1 MRKCKNQRERVSED
15 TPNKSMDVRA
25 KQRLSYQSCV
35 VNFTLCGSRFAP
47 RHLNRSTFLG
57 KFKHCEIVAG
67 KYHSPKEYQDAA
79 KSPETPA
86 SELAFLAKSEYNFVR
101 LAVAQN
107 PNVTA
112 EILASLVPD
121 KLDSWNEQDIARALT
136 RNKKTSLETLSL
148 LAEKLIPVLDSGRD
162 NDLGL
167 EAGIYLCNNPNT
179 PFEAIEKIMASEK
192 ASTLFRR
199 KVASKSRRKDVLE
212 LLLTDR
218 SEAVRKR
225 AANNLEFL
233 RQSTTA

>member
-1 MRKCKNQRERVSED
+1 MTR
-15 TPNKSMDVRA
+15 
-25 KQRLSYQSCV
+25 
-35 VNFTLCGSRFAP
+35 
-47 RHLNRSTFLG
+47 
-57 KFKHCEIVAG
+57 

-86 SELAFLAKSEYNFVR
+86 SELALLAKSEYNFVR

-107 PNVTA
+107 PNVTS
-112 EILASLVPD
+112 EILASLVTD
-121 KLDSWNEQDIARALT
+121 NLNSWNEQEIARALT
-136 RNKKTSLETLSL
+136 QNEETLPETLSL
-148 LAEKLIPVLDSGRD
+148 LAQKLIPVLDSGRD

-192 ASTLFRR
+192 VSTLFRR
-199 KVASKSRRKDVLE
+199 KVASKSQRQDVLE

-225 AANNLEFL
+225 AANNFESL
-233 RQSTTA
+233 RQSATS

>member
-1 MRKCKNQRERVSED
+1 M
-15 TPNKSMDVRA
+15 
-25 KQRLSYQSCV
+25 
-35 VNFTLCGSRFAP
+35 
-47 RHLNRSTFLG
+47 
-57 KFKHCEIVAG
+57 AG

-79 KSPETPA
+79 KSEETLA
-86 SELAFLAKSEYNFVR
+86 SELAYLAKSEYGFVW

-121 KLDSWNEQDIARALT
+121 ILDDWNEQDLARVLT
-136 RNKKTSLETLSL
+136 QNLKTSSETLSL
-148 LAEKLIPVLDSGRD
+148 LAEKLVPFLNSGRD
-162 NDLGL
+162 NDNAL
-167 EAGIYLCNNPNT
+167 EAGINLCNNPNT

-199 KVASKSRRKDVLE
+199 KVASKSRRQDVLE

-225 AANNLEFL
+225 AANNLENL
-233 RQSTTA
+233 RQSVSV

>member
-1 MRKCKNQRERVSED
+1 M
-15 TPNKSMDVRA
+15 A
-25 KQRLSYQSCV
+25 K
-35 VNFTLCGSRFAP
+35 
-47 RHLNRSTFLG
+47 
-57 KFKHCEIVAG
+57 

-86 SELAFLAKSEYNFVR
+86 LELAFLAKSEYNFVR

-112 EILASLVPD
+112 EILASLVPEN
-121 KLDSWNEQDIARALT
+121 LDSWNEQEIARALT
-136 RNKKTSLETLSL
+136 QNEKTSLETLAL

-179 PFEAIEKIMASEK
+179 PFEAIEKIMVSEK

-199 KVASKSRRKDVLE
+199 KVASKSRRQDVLK

-225 AANNLEFL
+225 AANNLESL
-233 RQSTTA
+233 QNGAAL

>member
-1 MRKCKNQRERVSED
+1 MTK
-15 TPNKSMDVRA
+15 
-25 KQRLSYQSCV
+25 
-35 VNFTLCGSRFAP
+35 
-47 RHLNRSTFLG
+47 
-57 KFKHCEIVAG
+57 

-79 KSPETPA
+79 RSLETLA

-107 PNVTA
+107 PNVTS

-121 KLDSWNEQDIARALT
+121 NPASWNDQEIARALT
-136 RNKKTSLETLSL
+136 QNEKTSPETLSI
-148 LAEKLIPVLDSGRD
+148 LAQKLITVLDSARD

-199 KVASKSRRKDVLE
+199 KVASKSRREDVLE

-225 AANNLEFL
+225 AANNLESL
-233 RQSTTA
+233 RQSATA

>member
-1 MRKCKNQRERVSED
+1 MNSAVRRFLVN
-15 TPNKSMDVRA
+15 PNIEK
-25 KQRLSYQSCV
+25 
-35 VNFTLCGSRFAP
+35 
-47 RHLNRSTFLG
+47 
-57 KFKHCEIVAG
+57 IVAG

-79 KSPETPA
+79 KSEETLA
-86 SELAFLAKSEYNFVR
+86 SELAYLAKSEYGFVW

-121 KLDSWNEQDIARALT
+121 ILDDWNEQDLARVLT
-136 RNKKTSLETLSL
+136 QNLKTSSETLSL
-148 LAEKLIPVLDSGRD
+148 LAEKLVPFLNSGRD
-162 NDLGL
+162 NDNAL
-167 EAGIYLCNNPNT
+167 EAGINLCNNPNT

-199 KVASKSRRKDVLE
+199 KVASKSRRQDVLE

-225 AANNLEFL
+225 AANNLENL
-233 RQSTTA
+233 RQSVSV